1 MLCLTAKQT
10 EKERLTTAAAA
21 LRDSGGNFFQKPLDF
36 YVATAYYCSNQK
48 GGDTVAARRG
58 RPVSDNPKDFM
69 LRVRLDQETLEQL
82 DECCKAQQLS
92 RSEIV
97 RNGIKEQ
104 HGRIKK

>member
-1 MLCLTAKQT
+1 MKT
-10 EKERLTTAAAA
+10 AAA
-21 LRDSGGNFFQKPLDF
+21 LRDSGEFFSQKALDF
-36 YVATAYYCSNQK
+36 YVATAYYYCSDLK

-58 RPVSDNPKDFM
+58 RPLSENPKDFM
-69 LRVRLDQETLEQL
+69 LRVRLDQETLKQL